1 MYQWGLCGREI
12 KRTDIV
18 CIFLMFHNKNID
30 GQVKIYAGN
39 NEGKISDFLKMKVI
53 IIVYIVI

>member
-1 MYQWGLCGREI
+1 M

-18 CIFLMFHNKNID
+18 YIFLMFHNKTID
-30 GQVKIYAGN
+30 GQVKMYARN